1 MKNKAAHPY
10 VYTNKKNLYV
20 DLKTSHRMVQIMIDK
35 GEILVEQI
43 RNLKV
48 YTYLPGRIKYLSE
61 GYEMPEK
68 IKTSKSL

>member
-1 MKNKAAHPY
+1 
-10 VYTNKKNLYV
+10 
-20 DLKTSHRMVQIMIDK
+20 SHRMVQIMIDK